1 MSHQEIIQELRQLVR
16 RLCWLNVLQ
25 LIPDTLIIYGIL
37 QLAFGGQIVTLFN
50 QSFARQQA
58 VLITVLFALID
69 LCVTGIR
76 YNDRLAGK
84 RLISQLN
91 GRLTTPEAELIKQFE
106 RFK

>member
-1 MSHQEIIQELRQLVR
+1 MSHQEVIHQLKQLVR
-16 RLCWLNVLQ
+16 RLRWLSFLQ
-25 LIPDTLIIYGIL
+25 LIPDTLVIYGIL
-37 QLAFGGQIVTLFN
+37 QVAFNGQLVTLF
-50 QSFARQQA
+50 SVTFTRQQA
-58 VLITVLFALID
+58 VLVTALFALID

-84 RLISQLN
+84 RLISQLS

>member
-1 MSHQEIIQELRQLVR
+1 MSHEEVINQLRHLVR
-16 RLCWLNVLQ
+16 RLRWLNVIQ
-25 LIPDTLIIYGIL
+25 LIPDTLVIYGIL
-37 QLAFGGQIVTLFN
+37 QLAFSSQLVTLFN
-50 QSFARQQA
+50 ASFARRQA
-58 VLITVLFALID
+58 VMVTVMFALID

-84 RLISQLN
+84 RLISQLS